1 MIDILDGTLS
11 MISRLGVKEN
21 CELIQIGHEPDKPLH
36 FSSGVTT
43 AKDLAWSI
51 SLGLSSSLMLMN
63 VSLFMSYWLVFSLLS
78 VPFIKVMS
86 CIRTSKVSG

>member
-1 MIDILDGTLS
+1 
-11 MISRLGVKEN
+11 
-21 CELIQIGHEPDKPLH
+21 
-36 FSSGVTT
+36 
-43 AKDLAWSI
+43 
-51 SLGLSSSLMLMN
+51 LSSSLMLMN